1 MKLKTTLSKMEIE
14 NFNNNSEDNSL
25 NKDSV
30 IIEVITENFMSE
42 VIEKSKETPVIVD
55 FWAPW
60 CEPCKQLTPVIEKIV
75 KEKNGNVILA
85 KMNIDES
92 PEVAQQ
98 LKIQSIPA
106 VMAFNDGQPIDGFI
120 GVQPENNI
128 AEFINKISSLKN
140 SSTIEENITAGK
152 KYIDDEDLE
161 TAALVFSEI
170 LKIEPD
176 NVSAKSLLA
185 RCLLRSEQIDEAEN
199 IINNLPA
206 DAENNQD
213 YVSVRS
219 EVEIVKN
226 AKNNPISN
234 EQENEIRGNID
245 KNPKNHQLRLE
256 LAKLLLTK
264 GENENAINELLKI
277 IEFDPKWNEG
287 EARKQLIEIFNILGN
302 ENILVIEGRKKLSS
316 MLFS

>member
-1 MKLKTTLSKMEIE
+1 MEIE
-14 NFNNNSEDNSL
+14 GLNNNSQDASMNG
-25 NKDSV
+25 NSV
-30 IIEVITENFMSE
+30 IIEVITENFMSD
-42 VIEKSKETPVIVD
+42 VIERSKETPVIVD

-106 VMAFNDGQPIDGFI
+106 VMAFNDGQPVDGFI
-120 GVQPENNI
+120 GVQPEKNI
-128 AEFINKISSLKN
+128 TEFINKISSLKN
-140 SSTIEENITAGK
+140 SSSIEENIIAGK
-152 KYIDDEDLE
+152 KYIDDGDIE

-176 NVSAKSLLA
+176 NISAKSMLA
-185 RCLLRSEQIDEAEN
+185 RCLLRSDQIDDAEK

-206 DAENNQD
+206 NSENNQD
-213 YVSVRS
+213 FVSVRS
-219 EVEIVKN
+219 EFEVLKN

-234 EQENEIRGNID
+234 EQEDKLRGDID
-245 KNPKNHQLRLE
+245 KNPKNHQIRLD
-256 LAKLLLTK
+256 LAKLLLAK

-277 IEFDPKWNEG
+277 IEFDPKWNDG

-302 ENILVIEGRKKLSS
+302 EDILVIEGRKKLSS

>member
-1 MKLKTTLSKMEIE
+1 MEIE
-14 NFNNNSEDNSL
+14 SFNNNSEDHSL

-30 IIEVITENFMSE
+30 IIEVITENFMTD
-42 VIEKSKETPVIVD
+42 VIERSKETPVIVD

-75 KEKNGNVILA
+75 REKNGNVILA

-106 VMAFNDGQPIDGFI
+106 VMAFNEGQPVDGFI
-120 GVQPENNI
+120 GVQPEKNI
-128 AEFINKISSLKN
+128 TEFINKISSLKN
-140 SSTIEENITAGK
+140 SSTIEENIIAGK
-152 KYIDDEDLE
+152 KYINDGDIE
-161 TAALVFSEI
+161 TASLVFSEI
-170 LKIEPD
+170 LKIEPE
-176 NVSAKSLLA
+176 NISAKSMLA
-185 RCLLRSEQIDEAEN
+185 RCLLRNNQIDEAEN

-206 DAENNQD
+206 SAESNQD
-213 YVSVRS
+213 FISVRS
-219 EVEIVKN
+219 EVEIFKN

-234 EQENEIRGNID
+234 EQEDKLRGDID
-245 KNPKNHQLRLE
+245 KNPNNQQLKLD
-256 LAKLLLTK
+256 LAKLLLAK

-277 IEFDPKWNEG
+277 IEFDPKWNDG

-302 ENILVIEGRKKLSS
+302 ENILVTEGRKKLST

>member
-1 MKLKTTLSKMEIE
+1 MEIE
-14 NFNNNSEDNSL
+14 NFNNNSENVSMNGNSL
-25 NKDSV
+25 
-30 IIEVITENFMSE
+30 IIDVITDNFMTD
-42 VIEKSKETPVIVD
+42 VIEQSKETPVIVD

-60 CEPCKQLTPVIEKIV
+60 CEPCKQLTPIIEKII
-75 KEKNGNVILA
+75 KEKNGKVILA

-120 GVQPENNI
+120 GVQSEKSI
-128 AEFINKISSLKN
+128 IEFVNKISSLKN
-140 SSTIEENITAGK
+140 SSTIDENILAGK
-152 KYIDDEDLE
+152 KYMDENDIE

-176 NVSAKSLLA
+176 NISAKSLLA
-185 RCLLRSEQIDEAEN
+185 RCLIKSDQLDDAEKIIDS
-199 IINNLPA
+199 LPV

-213 YVSVRS
+213 YISARS
-219 EVEIVKN
+219 ELEIFKN
-226 AKNNPISN
+226 AKNNPISDKEEEELRN
-234 EQENEIRGNID
+234 NIYKEPENY
-245 KNPKNHQLRLE
+245 QL
-256 LAKLLLTK
+256 KLDLSKILIAK
-264 GENENAINELLKI
+264 GENEEAINQLLEI
-277 IEFDPKWNEG
+277 IEVNPKWNDG

-302 ENILVIEGRKKLSS
+302 ENILVTEGRKKLSS

>member
-1 MKLKTTLSKMEIE
+1 MEIE
-14 NFNNNSEDNSL
+14 SFNNNSDNAL
-25 NKDSV
+25 ANENPV
-30 IIEVITENFMSE
+30 IIEVITENFMAE
-42 VIEKSKETPVIVD
+42 VIERSKETPVIVD

-60 CEPCKQLTPVIEKIV
+60 CEPCKQLTPIIEKII

-106 VMAFNDGQPIDGFI
+106 VMAFNDGQPVDGFV
-120 GVQPENNI
+120 GVQPEKNI
-128 AEFINKISSLKN
+128 SEFVNKISSLKN
-140 SSTIEENITAGK
+140 SSTIEENINAGK
-152 KYIDDEDLE
+152 KYIDEGDLE

-170 LKIEPD
+170 LKIESE
-176 NVSAKSLLA
+176 NISAKSLLA
-185 RCLLRSEQIDEAEN
+185 RCLLRSDQLSEAEN
-199 IINNLPA
+199 LINNISP
-206 DAENNQD
+206 DAEKNQD

-219 EVEIVKN
+219 EVEIFKN

-234 EQENEIRGNID
+234 KQEEELKENI
-245 KNPKNHQLRLE
+245 KNNPKNYQLKLD
-256 LAKLLLTK
+256 LAKLLVAK
-264 GENENAINELLKI
+264 GENENAINELLEI
-277 IEFDPKWNEG
+277 VEVDAKWNDG
-287 EARKQLIEIFNILGN
+287 AARKQLIEIFNILGN

>member
-1 MKLKTTLSKMEIE
+1 MEIE
-14 NFNNNSEDNSL
+14 DLNNNSEDVSM
-25 NKDSV
+25 NKNSV
-30 IIEVITENFMSE
+30 IIEVITENFMTD
-42 VIEKSKETPVIVD
+42 VIEQSKETPVIVD

-60 CEPCKQLTPVIEKIV
+60 CEPCKQLTPIIEKII
-75 KEKNGNVILA
+75 KEKNGKVILA

-120 GVQPENNI
+120 GVQSEKSI
-128 AEFINKISSLKN
+128 IEFVNKISSLKN
-140 SSTIEENITAGK
+140 SSTIDENILAGK
-152 KYIDDEDLE
+152 KYMDENDIE

-176 NVSAKSLLA
+176 NISAKSLLA
-185 RCLLRSEQIDEAEN
+185 RCLIKSDQLDDAEKIIDS
-199 IINNLPA
+199 LPV

-213 YVSVRS
+213 YISARS
-219 EVEIVKN
+219 ELEIFKN
-226 AKNNPISN
+226 AKNNPISDKEEEELRN
-234 EQENEIRGNID
+234 NIYKEPENY
-245 KNPKNHQLRLE
+245 QL
-256 LAKLLLTK
+256 KLDLSKILIAK
-264 GENENAINELLKI
+264 GENEEAISQLLKI
-277 IEFDPKWNEG
+277 IEVNPKWNDG

-302 ENILVIEGRKKLSS
+302 ENILVTEGRKKLSS